1 MSVQVE
7 WRKEWSVLLLAAL
20 LALPLFTPRLYGADE
35 VKYLTH
41 LRSVYF
47 DGDLDYGNDYQLFL
61 DADPVTF
68 NWLHNL
74 ADYPTST
81 GRYLNDAPIGTAV
94 LWSPFYVTADLAVV
108 VARSLGS
115 DVPRDGI
122 SQPYVWAIA
131 IGSLTWGLLGLAL
144 VYSCCRLY
152 FDRWPAQLAVLAVW
166 FASAL
171 VFYLYITPPMAHA
184 NSVFAVA
191 LFTWLW
197 LRGRERERSPG
208 EWALLGAS
216 AGLMAL
222 VRELNWLM
230 MIPLLFDEGLRLLA
244 AVRERELRTWSER
257 IPGYLAYGAALAVV
271 VAPQFFVYQALHG
284 TYGPTPFVTEKFSYP
299 QFVLPVLFSGFHGL
313 YSWTPVTLLGSIGL
327 WFLGRRHPVVAAG
340 LALAFVAQLVVVGSY
355 STWWGGASF
364 GARRFLN
371 CTPLF
376 ALGLAALFA
385 RLPAERRRLAVAMV
399 AALIVW
405 NFGLALQYGTGIIP
419 RDKPVAMRTIV
430 VNQFTEV
437 PRRTV
442 GVAWRFLTDRWSLVE
457 KAPGNEP

>member
-1 MSVQVE
+1 ME
-7 WRKEWSVLLLAAL
+7 WRKEWGFFLLAAL

-35 VKYLTH
+35 VKYLSH

-47 DGDLDYGNDYQLFL
+47 DGDLDYGNDYQLFI

-68 NWLHNL
+68 DWLHNL
-74 ADYPTST
+74 TEHPTST

-94 LWSPFYVTADLAVV
+94 LWSPFYVTADLVVV

-115 DVPRDGI
+115 DVRRDGV

-131 IGSLTWGLLGLAL
+131 LGSLTWGLLGLVL
-144 VYSCCRLY
+144 IYRCCRLY
-152 FDRWPAQLAVLAVW
+152 FDRWSAQLAVLAVW

-197 LRGRERERSPG
+197 LRGRERDRTAG
-208 EWALLGAS
+208 EWLLLGAS
-216 AGLMAL
+216 AGLMVL

-230 MIPLLFDEGLRLLA
+230 TIPMLVDEGLRLLA
-244 AVRERELRTWSER
+244 AARRAELRRWTEKL
-257 IPGYLAYGAALAVV
+257 PGYLLCGAALGLV

-284 TYGPTPFVTEKFSYP
+284 SFSPSPFVTEKFSYP

-313 YSWTPVTLLGSIGL
+313 YSWTPITLLGTIGL
-327 WFLGRRHPVVAAG
+327 WFLGRRQPVVATG
-340 LALAFVAQLVVVGSY
+340 MALAFVAQVLVVGSY
-355 STWWGGASF
+355 ATWWGGASF

-371 CTPLF
+371 CTPIF
-376 ALGLAALFA
+376 AMGLAALFA
-385 RLPAERRRLAVAMV
+385 WAPVGRRRLASIAVAV
-399 AALIVW
+399 LIVW
-405 NFGLALQYGTGIIP
+405 NFGLALQYGTGMIP
-419 RDKPVAMRTIV
+419 RDEAVAMRTIV

-437 PRRTV
+437 PRRTI
-442 GVAWRFLTDRWSLVE
+442 GVAWRFFTDRWSLV
-457 KAPGNEP
+457 KSAPGSGS

>member
-1 MSVQVE
+1 M
-7 WRKEWSVLLLAAL
+7 LLAAL

-35 VKYLTH
+35 VKYITH

-47 DGDLDYGNDYQLFL
+47 DGDLDYGNDYQLFI
-61 DADPVTF
+61 DADPVAF
-68 NWLHNL
+68 DWLHNL
-74 ADYPTST
+74 TEHPTST

-94 LWSPFYVTADLAVV
+94 LWSPFYVVADLAVI

-115 DVPRDGI
+115 EVPRDGM
-122 SQPYVWAIA
+122 SQPYVWAVA
-131 IGSLTWGLLGLAL
+131 LGSLAWGLLGLIL
-144 VYSCCRLY
+144 VYRSCRLC
-152 FDRWPAQLAVLAVW
+152 FGRWPSRLAVLGVW

-197 LRGRERERSPG
+197 LRGREGGRTHQQ
-208 EWALLGAS
+208 WALLGAS
-216 AGLMAL
+216 AGLMVL

-230 MIPLLFDEGLRLLA
+230 MIPLLFDEGLRLLT
-244 AVRERELRTWSER
+244 AVRQRELLRWSER
-257 IPGYLAYGAALAVV
+257 LPGYILYGAALALV

-284 TYGPTPFVTEKFSYP
+284 TFSPSPFVTEKFSYP

-313 YSWTPVTLLGSIGL
+313 YSWTPITLLGTLGL
-327 WFLGRRHPVVAAG
+327 GFLGRRQPAVATGVAI
-340 LALAFVAQLVVVGSY
+340 AFVVQVLVVGSY
-355 STWWGGASF
+355 ATWWGGASF

-385 RLPAERRRLAVAMV
+385 RVPEGRRRLASLAV
-399 AALIVW
+399 AALIFW
-405 NFGLALQYGTGIIP
+405 NFGLALQYGTGMIP
-419 RDKPVAMRTIV
+419 RDKEVAMSTIV
-430 VNQFTEV
+430 ANQLTEV

-457 KAPGNEP
+457 SAPGSKP